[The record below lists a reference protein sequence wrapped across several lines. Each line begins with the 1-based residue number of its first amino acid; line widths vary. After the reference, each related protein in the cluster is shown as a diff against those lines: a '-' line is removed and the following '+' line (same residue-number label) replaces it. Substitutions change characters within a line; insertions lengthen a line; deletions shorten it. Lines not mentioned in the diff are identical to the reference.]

1 MDCPGDNVTEDALLA
16 FGTADANKFIC
27 SEKLRPGQPEQVLSF
42 LTLLSFSLQCLDAV
56 RWATGKCSDPQ
67 YPASEIFK
75 DSPLETFERAVHYLP

>member
-56 RWATGKCSDPQ
+56 RWATGSAPTRSILLQKS
-67 YPASEIFK
+67 SKII
-75 DSPLETFERAVHYLP
+75 L